1 MDIEEVISYYAKRG
15 DMEMVQVLRQIQED
29 MERQEDPDYETET
42 EESES
47 EVSID
52 TEEEDSGDS
61 EVELDEEG
69 CVPEDIEVNPS
80 MNGFCSIV

>member
-1 MDIEEVISYYAKRG
+1 MDLEEVISYYAKRG
-15 DMEMVQVLRQIQED
+15 DMEMLHVLRQIQED
-29 MERQEDPDYETET
+29 MEQQEDPDYEPDT

-52 TEEEDSGDS
+52 TEEEES

>member
-1 MDIEEVISYYAKRG
+1 MDLEEVISYYAKRG
-15 DMEMVQVLRQIQED
+15 DTEMIKVLRQIQED
-29 MERQEDPDYETET
+29 MEKQEDPDYEPDT

-52 TEEEDSGDS
+52 TEEEES